1 VAGLLKRLR
10 RQYLY
15 PWLEPRL
22 PYRQATFAG
31 IRVHY
36 KKHLDGGGRT
46 FGQGFVPFLQS
57 RGTPTLNRAFEWCAG
72 PGFIGFSLLGH
83 GLCRTLC
90 LADVNPDAIEAC
102 NRTIADNA
110 LTDRVSVYRSDNL
123 KSIAR
128 TERWDL
134 VVANPPH
141 FADAYAGEL
150 RCHDPDWRIHR
161 EFFQTVAPFLTPSGV
176 IVLQENTAGSTADTF
191 AEMIAQAGL
200 TIVFV
205 QWCPPQRTPDHR
217 FYYIGIMR
225 AGAAVPAWARQ
236 SAASPPGMPG

>member
-1 VAGLLKRLR
+1 VAGFLKRLR

-46 FGQGFVPFLQS
+46 FGQGFIPFLQS
-57 RGTPTLNRAFEWCAG
+57 RGMPMQKRAFEWCAG

-83 GLCRTLC
+83 GLCQTLC
-90 LADVNPDAIEAC
+90 LADINPDAIEAC
-102 NRTIADNA
+102 NRTIADNSLA
-110 LTDRVSVYRSDNL
+110 QRVAVYRSDNL
-123 KSIAR
+123 KSIPP

-134 VVANPPH
+134 VVSNPPH

-161 EFFQTVAPFLTPSGV
+161 EFFATVVPFLSPGGV
-176 IVLQENTAGSTADTF
+176 ILLQENTAGSTADTF
-191 AEMIAQAGL
+191 RDMIARSGL
-200 TIVFV
+200 AIVFA
-205 QWCPPQRTPDHR
+205 QGNPPQRTADHR
-217 FYYIGIMR
+217 FYYLGIMR
-225 AGAAVPAWARQ
+225 AGAMPPDWAKPA
-236 SAASPPGMPG
+236 